1 MNVFN
6 DFKEVSQFFFIFY
19 PSLINLFLFGGSF
32 KSYDDNIWII
42 FICNRN
48 STVPESFFRLFFQSN
63 LRKSLSWILSK
74 TINKFYFRIDEEG
87 SDEEDEEGWTKVST
101 GAVDKPKMFEKDA
114 EINHEL
120 VIQKLKEI
128 MAARGKKRT
137 NRKEQIEL
145 LSELLA
151 IAEEHN
157 LGIGVSAKIKFD
169 IIKAI
174 FDYNPKISGKIS
186 NLLESLKI

>member
-1 MNVFN
+1 M
-6 DFKEVSQFFFIFY
+6 SFIS
-19 PSLINLFLFGGSF
+19 P
-32 KSYDDNIWII
+32 
-42 FICNRN
+42 
-48 STVPESFFRLFFQSN
+48 
-63 LRKSLSWILSK
+63 
-74 TINKFYFRIDEEG
+74 YFRIDEG
-87 SDEEDEEGWTKVST
+87 SEDEEDEEGWTKVST

-120 VIQKLKEI
+120 VIRKLKEI

-145 LSELLA
+145 LSELLE

-174 FDYNPKISGKIS
+174 FDYNPKISGKILFS
-186 NLLESLKI
+186 SIEKGINMGLSEAAFGYL